1 MWLQQETYICYRLL
15 HMMFSLFPWMQ
26 NEGFFS
32 LNLVL
37 RVILHSGKYSIISS
51 FSLVWDMGS
60 TVYVLNPQP
69 QARYL
74 HSAVTTDD
82 YMLVFGGRSHY
93 NTSNSLIAYTYSC
106 NQWLRLLTSGL
117 YLFIFAL
124 IMVNEMM
131 IIMNSTNVFK
141 DKFNP

>member
-1 MWLQQETYICYRLL
+1 
-15 HMMFSLFPWMQ
+15 
-26 NEGFFS
+26 
-32 LNLVL
+32 
-37 RVILHSGKYSIISS
+37 
-51 FSLVWDMGS
+51 MGP

-106 NQWLRLLTSGL
+106 NQWLRLLTSGV
-117 YLFIFAL
+117 YLLIFAL
-124 IMVNEMM
+124 ITVNEM
-131 IIMNSTNVFK
+131 IIILNSTNVFK
-141 DKFNP
+141 DKFNNSVFHIPAPCCEVLGGYLFVPVMKLLSKRHGYSAQRLYHCVTAPAPSFASLLYGQQW

>member
-1 MWLQQETYICYRLL
+1 VYI
-15 HMMFSLFPWMQ
+15 
-26 NEGFFS
+26 
-32 LNLVL
+32 
-37 RVILHSGKYSIISS
+37 
-51 FSLVWDMGS
+51 
-60 TVYVLNPQP
+60 LNPQP

-117 YLFIFAL
+117 YSLLFVRIIINKIIEVANTTNIFR
-124 IMVNEMM
+124 
-131 IIMNSTNVFK
+131 
-141 DKFNP
+141 DKFNNAVLLIPVPCCEILGRSLFISVMKL